1 MGNGIEMKVAVIGP
15 SNIERVAEAAGV
27 SAGLIR
33 ERAAEAGQLLAAA
46 GFELVVVPDQGVPV
60 IAAQAYRDARG
71 TKVVGLIPISG
82 SSAEGATSRVQRNSR
97 LCDETHSDLTWLEQH
112 ARIIEF
118 ADAMICV
125 GLSCGTICEIA
136 WTKWTKQIPVY
147 IIRGLSSA
155 IPPEIAAETDLH
167 YCDSVEEAVAALG
180 VSS

>member
-1 MGNGIEMKVAVIGP
+1 
-15 SNIERVAEAAGV
+15 
-27 SAGLIR
+27 
-33 ERAAEAGQLLAAA
+33 
-46 GFELVVVPDQGVPV
+46 
-60 IAAQAYRDARG
+60 
-71 TKVVGLIPISG
+71 
-82 SSAEGATSRVQRNSR
+82 VQRNSR
-97 LCDETHSDLTWLEQH
+97 LCDETHTDLTWLEQH
-112 ARIIEF
+112 ARIVEL

-136 WTKWTKQIPVY
+136 WTKWMKKIPVY